1 MAIYTITLT
10 NEKTGEE
17 ISKRVFL
24 FSKFERKDRPD
35 FNTIIRTMRTTLIKQ
50 ITGKVLF

>member
-10 NEKTGEE
+10 SDKSGDE

-24 FSKFERKDRPD
+24 FGGQNRPD
-35 FNTIIRTMRTTLIKQ
+35 FNNIIRDMKDTLIKR
-50 ITGKVLF
+50 VMDNVPF

>member
-10 NEKTGEE
+10 NDKSGEE

-24 FSKFERKDRPD
+24 FGDRPNFD
-35 FNTIIRTMRTTLIKQ
+35 TILRDMRKLLIKRV
-50 ITGKVLF
+50 TEKVTF

>member
-10 NEKTGEE
+10 NDKSGEE

-24 FSKFERKDRPD
+24 FGGQNRPD
-35 FNTIIRTMRTTLIKQ
+35 FNTIIRDIRELLIKRM
-50 ITGKVLF
+50 TEKVPF

>member
-10 NEKTGEE
+10 NDKSGEE

-24 FSKFERKDRPD
+24 FGDRNRPE
-35 FNTIIRTMRTTLIKQ
+35 FNTIIRDMKDTLIKRV
-50 ITGKVLF
+50 TDNVPF

>member
-10 NEKTGEE
+10 NDKSGEE

-24 FSKFERKDRPD
+24 FGGQNRPD
-35 FNTIIRTMRTTLIKQ
+35 FNTIIRDMRELLIKR
-50 ITGKVLF
+50 ITEKVPF

>member
-10 NEKTGEE
+10 NDKSGEE

-24 FSKFERKDRPD
+24 FGGQNRPD
-35 FNTIIRTMRTTLIKQ
+35 FNTIIRDMKNTLIKQ
-50 ITGKVLF
+50 VTEKVPF

>member
-10 NEKTGEE
+10 NDKSGEE

-24 FSKFERKDRPD
+24 FGGQNRPD
-35 FNTIIRTMRTTLIKQ
+35 FNTIIRDMRELLIKRV
-50 ITGKVLF
+50 TEKVPF

>member
-1 MAIYTITLT
+1 MAIYTITLA

-24 FSKFERKDRPD
+24 FGDRPD
-35 FNTIIRTMRTTLIKQ
+35 FNTIIRDMRELLIKRM
-50 ITGKVLF
+50 TEKVSF

>member
-10 NEKTGEE
+10 NDKSGEE

-24 FSKFERKDRPD
+24 FGGQNRPD
-35 FNTIIRTMRTTLIKQ
+35 FNTIIRDMRELLIKRMTEK
-50 ITGKVLF
+50 IPF

>member
-10 NEKTGEE
+10 NNKSGEE

-24 FSKFERKDRPD
+24 FGDRPD
-35 FNTIIRTMRTTLIKQ
+35 FNTILRDMRELLIKRL
-50 ITGKVLF
+50 TGKIPF

>member
-10 NEKTGEE
+10 SDKSGEE

-24 FSKFERKDRPD
+24 FGGQNRPD
-35 FNTIIRTMRTTLIKQ
+35 FNTIIRDMRELLIKRM
-50 ITGKVLF
+50 TDNVPF